1 MESNVFVFPT
11 FGKAITLDD
20 EGVYYTINTRT
31 GKIHSVFQLV
41 YEEDWYLCKLQN
53 DGAEEDARWAI
64 MTESADYMLQSMTTD
79 EIRQNFNKPEFA
91 EPKGAWQVLRNSKFG
106 FGKFTPLAEGEPIS
120 YAILIFSGDEML
132 MPMLVHK
139 VEAGALEMSEDM
151 QSQEAEFA

>member
-20 EGVYYTINTRT
+20 QGIYYTMNTST

-41 YEEDWYLCKLQN
+41 YEDDWYLCKLQN
-53 DGAEEDARWAI
+53 DGEQDEARWAV
-64 MTESADYMLQSMTTD
+64 MTESADYTLQSMTTD
-79 EIRQNFNKPEFA
+79 EIRRHFAKPEYA

-106 FGKFTPLAEGEPIS
+106 FGKFTPLNPDEPVS
-120 YAILIFSGDEML
+120 YAMLLFTGNEMR

-139 VEAGALEMSEDM
+139 VEEGALEMLEDVPA
-151 QSQEAEFA
+151 QEMEFA